1 MGERRWTEEQL
12 SAINTLD
19 KTLLVSAA
27 AGSGKTATLTER
39 IIRSLTDEKNPVD
52 IDSLLVVTFT
62 NAAARELRAK
72 IAKALTEAVEAKTEK
87 KEKPKR
93 PGGTKNLEK
102 ELNANERAVAKAEER
117 MAELDR
123 AIEESAAD
131 YVKLQELYEQKEAL
145 EMELLELYEAWERI
159 SAQLEEA
166 RG

>member
-1 MGERRWTEEQL
+1 MIHTMNKQGKFNGLVQIIQPLEQGM
-12 SAINTLD
+12 ADMINAQDGLYTLV
-19 KTLLVSAA
+19 LRGVEN
-27 AGSGKTATLTER
+27 GQ
-39 IIRSLTDEKNPVD
+39 IVD
-52 IDSLLVVTFT
+52 YKGTYAQFR
-62 NAAARELRAK
+62 AARERGVFGTSAP
-72 IAKALTEAVEAKTEK
+72 APVQTEPVQVKAEK

-117 MAELDR
+117 MAELDQS
-123 AIEESAAD
+123 IQESAAD